1 MAPVCP
7 SPIQCPREA
16 LLINHGMFPSGEH
29 SKQPLP
35 IDPQRCDWKPP
46 RTHKIAPDHSC
57 CQCKVVEK
65 EGLPRGDWDGQRA
78 GSSHTD
84 QAPVSKIFGTVRR
97 TRQVVEAKQMGEIF
111 AQMDHEVITT
121 DPGAEATC
129 LSVCPLPQFYAS
141 CFM

>member
-1 MAPVCP
+1 M
-7 SPIQCPREA
+7 
-16 LLINHGMFPSGEH
+16 
-29 SKQPLP
+29 
-35 IDPQRCDWKPP
+35 
-46 RTHKIAPDHSC
+46 PDHSC

-78 GSSHTD
+78 GSSYTD

-121 DPGAEATC
+121 DPGAEAIC

-141 CFM
+141 CLM